1 MGRLTGRGVI
11 VTGSAQGIGEAFAK
25 ALAAEGARVSLCDV
39 NPTDQVVKEICSTG
53 AEAIGHICDVSD
65 PAAVGEMV
73 RKTAAAFGNIQVL
86 INNAAISGDIKP
98 KPLTEISSAEWDRMM
113 AVNARGP
120 FECVKAVVPLM
131 EKQRYGKIVNLA
143 SGMVFKG
150 SPHMLHYASSKGA
163 IISMTRCIA
172 RELGPKGIR
181 CNCLAPGL
189 TMSPTVIANP
199 ALLGPHVGQRCLA
212 RDEVPEDIVGTIVFL
227 ASAESDFITGQTI
240 VVDGGSAMH

>member
-1 MGRLTGRGVI
+1 MGRLDGRAVI
-11 VTGSAQGIGEAFAK
+11 ITGSAQGIGEAFAK

-39 NPTDQVVKEICSTG
+39 NSTDRVAEEIRSAG
-53 AEAIGHICDVSD
+53 GEAIGQICDVSD
-65 PAAVGEMV
+65 PAGVQAMV
-73 RKTAAAFGNIQVL
+73 RNTVTAFGSVQVL
-86 INNAAISGDIKP
+86 VNNAAISGDIKP
-98 KPLTEISSAEWDRMM
+98 KPLTEISSAEWDRML

-131 EKQRYGKIVNLA
+131 EAQAYGKIVNLA

-150 SPHMLHYASSKGA
+150 SPHMLHYAASKGA

-189 TMSPTVIANP
+189 TMSPTVVANP
-199 ALLGPHVGQRCLA
+199 ALLGPHVGQRCLN
-212 RDEVPEDIVGTIVFL
+212 REEVPDDLVGTIVFL
-227 ASAESDFITGQTI
+227 ASADSDFITGQTI

>member
-1 MGRLTGRGVI
+1 MGRLDGRVVI

-25 ALAAEGARVSLCDV
+25 ALAGEGAFVSLCDIHS
-39 NPTDQVVKEICSTG
+39 TERATQEICSTG
-53 AEAIGHICDVSD
+53 GKAIGHVCDVSD
-65 PAAVGEMV
+65 PDAVKEMV
-73 RKTAAAFGNIQVL
+73 SKTVAVFGGIHVL
-86 INNAAISGDIKP
+86 VNNAAISGDIKP

-131 EKQRYGKIVNLA
+131 EAQGYGKIVNLA

-150 SPHMLHYASSKGA
+150 SPHMLHYAASKGA

-199 ALLGPHVGQRCLA
+199 ALLGPHVGQRCLN
-212 RDEVPEDIVGTIVFL
+212 REEVPDDIVGTIVFL
-227 ASAESDFITGQTI
+227 AS
-240 VVDGGSAMH
+240 GGE